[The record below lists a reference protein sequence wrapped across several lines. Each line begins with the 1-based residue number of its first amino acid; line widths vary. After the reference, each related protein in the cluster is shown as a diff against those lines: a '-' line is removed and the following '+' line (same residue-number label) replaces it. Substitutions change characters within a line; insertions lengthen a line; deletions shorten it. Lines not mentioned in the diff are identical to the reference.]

1 MDIRKSNRTL
11 EKQLRTLAKQEERL
25 AKRALQAA
33 PPAWKSK
40 LEEKIPAKASAALEA
55 AFVKAFA
62 LVFEK
67 GTGIIEKS
75 YDRKAIQT
83 GFTLRQHAMQVR
95 GSRQDYGAF
104 RRERRGPETKNLLF
118 TTAEGV
124 GLGLLGIGLPDLV
137 LFVGMLLKGVY
148 ETALHYGFS
157 YDSPQ
162 ERYWILQLLQT
173 SLTKGEDWQTCHDKV
188 CQVLPDGLPEPTPE
202 QWKQQL
208 DAAARTFALDM
219 LLLKFIQGLPL
230 VGVLGGAGNPVYYRR
245 VMRYVQL
252 IYYKRYLLQRQKGK

>member
-1 MDIRKSNRTL
+1 MDSRKKQRTL
-11 EKQLRTLAKQEERL
+11 EKQLRALARQEDRL
-25 AKRALQAA
+25 ANRALQAA

-55 AFVKAFA
+55 AFVKAFG

-67 GTGIIEKS
+67 GTRVIEKS
-75 YDRKAIQT
+75 YNREALQT

-95 GSRQDYGAF
+95 GARQDYGAF
-104 RRERRGPETKNLLF
+104 RRELRGAETKNLLL

-162 ERYWILQLLQT
+162 ERYWILQVLQT
-173 SLTKGEDWQTCHDKV
+173 SLTKGEDWQTCHHRV
-188 CQVLPDGLPEPTPE
+188 CQVLPDRLPEPTPA
-202 QWKQQL
+202 QWDQQL
-208 DAAARTFALDM
+208 DATARTFALDM

-245 VMRYVQL
+245 VMRYTQL
-252 IYYKRYLLQRQKGK
+252 AYAKRYLLQRQKGK